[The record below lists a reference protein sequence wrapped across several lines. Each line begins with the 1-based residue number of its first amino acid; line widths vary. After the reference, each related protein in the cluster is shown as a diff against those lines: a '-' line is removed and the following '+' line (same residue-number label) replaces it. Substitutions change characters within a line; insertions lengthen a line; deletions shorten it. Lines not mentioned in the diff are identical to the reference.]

1 MRKVEVGRGFFS
13 RSVSSVPAEG
23 MSKDLFFKA
32 MDVEYPLA
40 DGWEVVSVLSAG
52 IAGNSFG
59 LGVFLCQYKYVPD
72 TASAK
77 SG

>member
-52 IAGNSFG
+52 IA
-59 LGVFLCQYKYVPD
+59 
-72 TASAK
+72 
-77 SG
+77 